1 MNEKINSLLLAGDTF
16 MLEMHL
22 RQPGFM
28 YSACG
33 RFTKNRERI
42 QKFLKIGDSR
52 YICKN
57 TLGKACFE
65 HDMTYENFKD
75 LAIG

>member
-1 MNEKINSLLLAGDTF
+1 
-16 MLEMHL
+16 
-22 RQPGFM
+22 M

-42 QKFLKIGDSR
+42 KKFLKIGDSR

-57 TLGKACFE
+57 ELGKACFE

-75 LAIG
+75 LARGIALRVKTFNIGKKSKWISIWTCFNSL

>member
-57 TLGKACFE
+57 KLGKACFE

>member
-52 YICKN
+52 YICKKK
-57 TLGKACFE
+57 LGKACFE